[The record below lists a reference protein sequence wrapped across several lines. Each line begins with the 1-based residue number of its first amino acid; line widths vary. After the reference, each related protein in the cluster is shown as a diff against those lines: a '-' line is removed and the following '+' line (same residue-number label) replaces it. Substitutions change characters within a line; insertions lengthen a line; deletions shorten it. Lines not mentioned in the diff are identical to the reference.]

1 MLHNAQFAAKQSLF
15 NFFGQMIITQCLLGV
30 LVSVLFIIPL
40 KAATIIHLP
49 KTTHPS
55 TTAIKYAIVGLFC
68 KDSIYGLTAV
78 DVQPKFVGG
87 EAALFKYLAQN
98 IKYPVLTNKDTDLLS
113 TPKISFVVNKRGLV
127 EDVSVLSAYP
137 QSWND
142 ETAKIVANMPKWI
155 PAYHKKKRVKVRY
168 VLPIR
173 IRW

>member
-1 MLHNAQFAAKQSLF
+1 MPQIIKKLLLMAAFLMPILPSMANVLTKGDVSYLH
-15 NFFGQMIITQCLLGV
+15 
-30 LVSVLFIIPL
+30 
-40 KAATIIHLP
+40 

-55 TTAIKYAIVGLFC
+55 TTVIKHAIVGLFC
-68 KDSIYGLTAV
+68 KDSIYSLATV

-98 IKYPVLTNKDTDLLS
+98 IKYPTLTNKDTDLLS

-173 IRW
+173 IRRQ

>member
-1 MLHNAQFAAKQSLF
+1 MHHKTSFYCNAMPQIIKKLLLMAAFLIPILPSMA
-15 NFFGQMIITQCLLGV
+15 NV
-30 LVSVLFIIPL
+30 LTKGDVSY
-40 KAATIIHLP
+40 LP

-55 TTAIKYAIVGLFC
+55 TAAIKYAIVGLFC
-68 KDSIYGLTAV
+68 KDSIYSLSTV
-78 DVQPKFVGG
+78 DVQPKFVDG

>member
-1 MLHNAQFAAKQSLF
+1 MLHNAQFATKQSLF
-15 NFFGQMIITQCLLGV
+15 NFFGQMMITRWLLGV
-30 LVSVLFIIPL
+30 LVSSLFISPL
-40 KAATIIHLP
+40 KAAAIVHLP

-55 TTAIKYAIVGLFC
+55 TAALKHAIVGLFC
-68 KDSIYGLTAV
+68 KDSIYSLTTV
-78 DVQPKFVGG
+78 DIQPKFVGG

-98 IKYPVLTNKDTDLLS
+98 IKYPTLTNKDTNLLS

-127 EDVSVLSAYP
+127 EGVTVLSAYP

-173 IRW
+173 IRR

>member
-1 MLHNAQFAAKQSLF
+1 MHHKTSFYSNTMLQIIKKLLLMAAFLIPILPSMA
-15 NFFGQMIITQCLLGV
+15 NV
-30 LVSVLFIIPL
+30 LTKDDVF
-40 KAATIIHLP
+40 HLP

-55 TTAIKYAIVGLFC
+55 TAAIKHTIVGLFC
-68 KDSIYGLTAV
+68 KDSIYSLATV
-78 DVQPKFVGG
+78 DVQPKFVDG
-87 EAALFKYLAQN
+87 EAALFKYLTQN
-98 IKYPVLTNKDTDLLS
+98 IKYPTLTNKDVELLS

-173 IRW
+173 IRGQ